1 MEIKIS
7 DIVEAMGAQKCA
19 PKPTKATEPRMFPK
33 GKYACPKCD
42 NIVEVFVR
50 MTQEPACCKHTS
62 GQIPMKKVG
71 KK

>member
-7 DIVEAMGAQKCA
+7 DIVEAVGARKCA
-19 PKPTKATEPRMFPK
+19 PKPTNIQMFPK

-42 NIVEVFVR
+42 NVVEVFVR
-50 MTQEPACCKHTS
+50 MTQAPACCKHTS

>member
-1 MEIKIS
+1 MS
-7 DIVEAMGAQKCA
+7 DAEVGAQA
-19 PKPTKATEPRMFPK
+19 PTMFPS

-50 MTQEPACCKHTS
+50 MTQEPSCCKHTS

>member
-7 DIVEAMGAQKCA
+7 DIVEAVGAQKCA
-19 PKPTKATEPRMFPK
+19 PKPTNIHMFPK

-42 NIVEVFVR
+42 NVVEVFVR
-50 MTQEPACCKHTS
+50 MTQEPACCKHTT

>member
-7 DIVEAMGAQKCA
+7 DIVEAVGAQKCA
-19 PKPTKATEPRMFPK
+19 PKPTNTQMFPK

-42 NIVEVFVR
+42 NVVEVFVR
-50 MTQEPACCKHTS
+50 MTQEPACCKHS
-62 GQIPMKKVG
+62 LGQIPMKKVG

>member
-7 DIVEAMGAQKCA
+7 DIVEAVGAQKCA
-19 PKPTKATEPRMFPK
+19 PKPTEAQMFPK

-50 MTQEPACCKHTS
+50 MSQEPACCKHTT

>member
-7 DIVEAMGAQKCA
+7 DIVEAVGAQKCA
-19 PKPTKATEPRMFPK
+19 PKPTEVKMFPK

-50 MTQEPACCKHTS
+50 MSQEPACCKHTT

-71 KK
+71 RK

>member
-1 MEIKIS
+1 MS
-7 DIVEAMGAQKCA
+7 DAEVGAQA
-19 PKPTKATEPRMFPK
+19 PTMFPS

-50 MTQEPACCKHTS
+50 MSQEPACCKHAT
-62 GQIPMKKVG
+62 GQITMKKVG